1 MNKKERWKKPLLIR
15 ALCDQKKSN
24 NGINRLHTC
33 RSSSGKGGFVR
44 ESKEI
49 KEQKANR
56 SRIGK
61 EMQTLT
67 LKEKGRRTHLVLAP
81 LSTAVVRDAP
91 ASPLAGARHRTKP
104 PLYRRDA
111 GVRACVLAQQSAVN
125 GKLDG
130 GALTLRRARAPAS
143 KPRRRRRVTLLPG
156 QPYGRRRSR

>member
-1 MNKKERWKKPLLIR
+1 MGSVDSN
-15 ALCDQKKSN
+15 ANQK
-24 NGINRLHTC
+24 
-33 RSSSGKGGFVR
+33 
-44 ESKEI
+44 ESK
-49 KEQKANR
+49 KQMPNR
-56 SRIGK
+56 SRIKK
-61 EMQTLT
+61 ENQTLT

-91 ASPLAGARHRTKP
+91 APPLTDAWHRTKP

-125 GKLDG
+125 GKFDG
-130 GALTLRRARAPAS
+130 GTLTLRQGRAPAS